1 MSKIDLSIIIVSWN
15 TRGLLRKC
23 LESIYEFTRNV
34 SFEVIVVDNGSSD
47 GSQGMV
53 RRGFSE
59 VKLIENGENVG
70 FSKANNQGAKG
81 SRGRYVLLLNS
92 DTELKENALA
102 KMVRFMDDNKEVG
115 VLGAQLLREDG
126 SVQPSGGNFPSLQTI
141 ACQQMLP
148 LHIVPLL
155 NRWLPVLR
163 VAWGGYY
170 RSSHEVDWVE
180 GSCYMV
186 RGEAWSK
193 LEGLDENIFMYGEE
207 VELCYRAKLAGWS
220 TYYLAEAK
228 IFHLEQGSSK
238 TGRKG
243 PVVGNYK
250 GLKYFFQK
258 HKPGW
263 RVPIS
268 VLMLKLGAVVRM
280 PLNREVYK
288 AAFWAV

>member
-1 MSKIDLSIIIVSWN
+1 
-15 TRGLLRKC
+15 
-23 LESIYEFTRNV
+23 
-34 SFEVIVVDNGSSD
+34 
-47 GSQGMV
+47 
-53 RRGFSE
+53 
-59 VKLIENGENVG
+59 
-70 FSKANNQGAKG
+70 
-81 SRGRYVLLLNS
+81 
-92 DTELKENALA
+92 
-102 KMVRFMDDNKEVG
+102 
-115 VLGAQLLREDG
+115 
-126 SVQPSGGNFPSLQTI
+126 
-141 ACQQMLP
+141 
-148 LHIVPLL
+148 
-155 NRWLPVLR
+155 
-163 VAWGGYY
+163 
-170 RSSHEVDWVE
+170 
-180 GSCYMV
+180 MV